1 MYVRLDSYVNN
12 ILERFSSHSRK
23 LAEKVIPN
31 DQAPAKSQLLKKNN
45 SLWPR
50 RGLVNE
56 QAIKTGPVM
65 FSTPVSMIVYRKYCC
80 VLPMALSGNA

>member
-31 DQAPAKSQLLKKNN
+31 DQAPAKSQLIKKIIAY
-45 SLWPR
+45 
-50 RGLVNE
+50 GLGVD
-56 QAIKTGPVM
+56 
-65 FSTPVSMIVYRKYCC
+65 
-80 VLPMALSGNA
+80 